1 MRIIGGKVKGR
12 ILKSPQLKKI
22 RLTSD
27 RVKEALFNIL
37 GEWVGGT
44 YFLELFAGS
53 GSIGIEALSR
63 GAKRVVFV
71 DNDNRCIKTIK
82 ENLEHLG
89 FGTCTKAVT
98 LLRLDAFKAITLLHK
113 QRQEFNII
121 FLDPPYYRG
130 WVEKSLINLARYDI
144 LKRNGVIVAEHS
156 RRDSLPQNIEGLRL
170 IQQRRYSDTIL
181 SFYGN
186 QMTDD
191 RGQKTEKSDF

>member
-1 MRIIGGKVKGR
+1 MRIIGGVGKGKK
-12 ILKSPQLKKI
+12 LKSPSVKKI
-22 RLTSD
+22 HLTSD

-37 GEWVGGT
+37 GERIVEA

-53 GSIGIEALSR
+53 GSVGIEALSR
-63 GAKRVVFV
+63 GAKAVVFV
-71 DNDNRCIKTIK
+71 DSNNQCIKTIK

-98 LLRLDAFKAITLLHK
+98 LLRLDAFKAIALLHK
-113 QRQEFNII
+113 QRQKFNII

-130 WVEKSLINLARYDI
+130 WVKKCLINLARYDI

-170 IQQRRYSDTIL
+170 IQQRRYGDTTL